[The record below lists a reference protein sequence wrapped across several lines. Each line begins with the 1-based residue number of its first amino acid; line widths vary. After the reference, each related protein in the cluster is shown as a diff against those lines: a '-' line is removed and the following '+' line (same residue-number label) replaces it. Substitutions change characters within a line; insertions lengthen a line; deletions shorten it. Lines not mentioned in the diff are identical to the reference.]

1 MTLARVLSGLPVC
14 DDHKTL
20 YSGINK
26 KNPIF
31 RLIFIGSSGLYLTS
45 HILSHKTT
53 LIQERRIMMKRSLL
67 WVGLIAL
74 VLCLSVTFLTGC
86 AKKAALKETAVISQ
100 EQKPAAKSPPAAP
113 SKDDQAARERALR
126 EQALR
131 EQAARE
137 GAAKEAAEKAKKE
150 AAAKAAAILKE
161 LQIPDIN
168 FDYDKY
174 SLKPL
179 AQSTLKAAVP
189 AYQKYT
195 EYKLVVEGHCDE
207 RGTVEY
213 NLALGEKRA
222 MEAAKYLVDLG
233 IGKERI
239 KTISYGK
246 EMPLDKGQNEAAWA
260 KNRRA
265 HFVIFPPVK

>member
-1 MTLARVLSGLPVC
+1 
-14 DDHKTL
+14 
-20 YSGINK
+20 
-26 KNPIF
+26 
-31 RLIFIGSSGLYLTS
+31 
-45 HILSHKTT
+45 
-53 LIQERRIMMKRSLL
+53 MKRNLF

-86 AKKAALKETAVISQ
+86 AKKAGLKSDMATTQ
-100 EQKPAAKSPPAAP
+100 EQKAVTKAPDSSAA
-113 SKDDQAARERALR
+113 DQAAAMERERALR
-126 EQALR
+126 EKALK
-131 EQAARE
+131 EQAERE
-137 GAAKEAAEKAKKE
+137 AAAKAAAELAKKE

-161 LQIPDIN
+161 LQIPDIH

-174 SLKPL
+174 NLKPE
-179 AQSTLKAAVP
+179 AQAILKAGAP
-189 AYQKYT
+189 AYLKYS

-213 NLALGEKRA
+213 NLALGQKRA
-222 MEAAKYLVDLG
+222 DEAAKYLADMG
-233 IGKERI
+233 IQKERI

-246 EMPLDKGQNEAAWA
+246 EMPLDKGSNEAAWA